1 MKRLLV
7 LVFPL
12 LLLAAAAPAPE
23 GESLSRI
30 VADFQQY
37 RLEIEPA
44 FRIRRGLPVE
54 TLADLSEG
62 WFRKETAYQR
72 SLLER
77 LARIDAAT
85 LSHEDDLTLQVL
97 RWNLEQ
103 EVRLVDHLGVQFLVT
118 PHAFPLPATNEVF
131 ERQAFAGRADLDRY
145 LRLLRQ
151 YPGHVGQIQ
160 AWTERQQARGILVPK
175 ETVDQ
180 MVPLIRS
187 YSSEPGPFAVAPER
201 LGKIEPKEAEAF
213 RAEVAKVV
221 KAEVVPSLERLAAYL
236 EGDYRKAAPDRVG
249 LGQYPGGLAFYRDLV
264 RFHTGLDVTPEQV
277 HQRGL
282 DEVKR
287 IEGEMAEIRRKL
299 GFAGTLRQFNDSL
312 RTDPRFLAKTPEEVE
327 ARLLAPV
334 RKIEPLIGRWFQTL
348 PKAPYGVRRMNPA
361 LEGSWTF
368 GTYQLPT
375 PEDPTG
381 RYLYNGSKLDQR
393 PLVNAAALI
402 YHELLPGHHFQLAL
416 QMENPALPDFRRDLF
431 HTAFVEG
438 WGEYASELG
447 IEMGL
452 YDDPYALYG
461 RLAMDM
467 FLSNRLVVDTGMNA
481 LGWPRSQ
488 AVEYMRDHILESEVQ
503 IGSETLRYS
512 VGMPGQALAYKMG
525 SLKLRELRSRAER
538 ELGSGFDLR
547 RFHDALL
554 GNGSL
559 PLGVLE
565 RHIDWWIAKEK
576 SSRRGA

>member
-7 LVFPL
+7 LLLPL
-12 LLLAAAAPAPE
+12 SLLAAAPASKD
-23 GESLSRI
+23 SLSRI
-30 VADFQQY
+30 VADFQQH
-37 RLEIEPA
+37 RQETEPA
-44 FRIRRGLPVE
+44 LRLRSGLPVE
-54 TLADLSEG
+54 TLADLSEAG
-62 WFRKETAYQR
+62 FRKEAAYRR

-77 LARIDAAT
+77 LARIDAAA
-85 LSHEDDLTLQVL
+85 LSHEDDLTLEAL
-97 RWNLEQ
+97 RWDLEQ
-103 EVRLVDHLGVQFLVT
+103 YVRLEDHLDLEFLVT
-118 PHAFPLPATNEVF
+118 PHAFPLPGTSEIF
-131 ERQAFAGRADLDRY
+131 TRQTFADRDDLDRY
-145 LRLLRQ
+145 LRLLRLI
-151 YPGHVGQIQ
+151 PGHVDQIRV
-160 AWTERQQARGILVPK
+160 WTERQRARGILVPK

-187 YSSEPGPFAVAPER
+187 YAAEPGPFDVAPER
-201 LGKIEPKEAEAF
+201 LGKIDSKKAEAF
-213 RAEVAKVV
+213 RAQVAQVM
-221 KAEVVPSLERLAAYL
+221 KAEVGPALERLAAYL
-236 EGDYRKAAPDRVG
+236 EGDYRKQAPDQVG
-249 LGQYPGGLAFYRDLV
+249 LGQYPGGPAYYRHLV
-264 RFHTGLDVTPEQV
+264 RYHTGLDVTPEQV

-287 IEGEMAEIRRKL
+287 IEGEMAAIRQKL
-299 GFAGTLRQFNDSL
+299 GFEGTLRQFNDSL

-348 PKAPYGVRRMNPA
+348 PKAPYGVRRMDPA

-368 GTYQLPT
+368 GLYQVPT

-393 PLVNAAALI
+393 PLVGAAALI
-402 YHELLPGHHFQLAL
+402 YHELLPGHHFQIAL
-416 QMENPALPDFRRDLF
+416 QRENTDLPDFRRDLF

-447 IEMGL
+447 VEMGL

-481 LGWPRSQ
+481 LGWPR
-488 AVEYMRDHILESEVQ
+488 ARAIEYMRDHLLESEVQ

-538 ELGSGFDLR
+538 ELGSGFDVR
-547 RFHDALL
+547 RFHDAVL

-565 RHIDWWIAKEK
+565 RHIDWWIAREK
-576 SSRRGA
+576 SARRGA